1 MGTKVTL
8 RHKPITNG
16 RESLYLDFY
25 PPIRCK
31 ATMKLVHKEYLGI
44 YIYQNPQNE
53 IQRDYN
59 REMLYK
65 AEAIRSVRIQSCIN
79 EEFGFLDKYKLKADF
94 LDFFKGIAMKKDPK
108 WRMVYKHFGKFCGG
122 KCSFGEV
129 TIDLCR
135 RFRDYL
141 MTTRQLK
148 FTNKKMKCNSAA
160 GYFSTFR
167 ALLKIAYRDK
177 LIREN
182 VNDFLEKIEYEDTR
196 REFLTL
202 DELKRLADTPCN
214 IPVLRHAAIFSCFTG
229 LRISDILQL
238 EWKHISQ
245 ASDGGWWMRIR
256 TEKTETEATLPISDE
271 ALGYCGEPGT
281 GKVFKGLERSMTQH
295 PLQKWI
301 RTAGIERN
309 ITFHCF
315 RHTFATLQIALGTDI
330 FTVSKMLTHKNVSTT
345 QIYAELVNE
354 KKRESANRIS
364 LK

>member
-65 AEAIRSVRIQSCIN
+65 AEAIRSVRVQSCIN
-79 EEFGFLDKYKLKADF
+79 EEFGFLDKHKLKADF
-94 LDFFKGIAMKKDPK
+94 LDFFRSIALKKDPK
-108 WRMVYKHFGKFCGG
+108 WRMVYKHFEKFCGG

-129 TIDLCR
+129 TVDLCR

-182 VNDFLEKIEYEDTR
+182 VNDFLEKMDAEDRDIFVR
-196 REFLTL
+196 RYWFF
-202 DELKRLADTPCN
+202 DSIAAIAK
-214 IPVLRHAAIFSCFTG
+214 RHAMSVG
-229 LRISDILQL
+229 SVKMNLYRSRKKLL
-238 EWKHISQ
+238 KVLKKEGKH
-245 ASDGGWWMRIR
+245 
-256 TEKTETEATLPISDE
+256 L
-271 ALGYCGEPGT
+271 
-281 GKVFKGLERSMTQH
+281 
-295 PLQKWI
+295 
-301 RTAGIERN
+301 
-309 ITFHCF
+309 
-315 RHTFATLQIALGTDI
+315 
-330 FTVSKMLTHKNVSTT
+330 
-345 QIYAELVNE
+345 
-354 KKRESANRIS
+354 
-364 LK
+364 